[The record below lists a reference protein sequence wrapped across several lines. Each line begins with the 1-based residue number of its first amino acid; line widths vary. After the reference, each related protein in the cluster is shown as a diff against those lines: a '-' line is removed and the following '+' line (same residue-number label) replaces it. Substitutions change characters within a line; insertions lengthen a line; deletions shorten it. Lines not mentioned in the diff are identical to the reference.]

1 MPGAAFVGC
10 QTLCW
15 EEVEDENGN
24 KTCLSMMNTISSG
37 SPNVMVNGAPAAM
50 VGSATTHPCNVVS
63 GSATVLVNGV
73 GFARLGDLL
82 SCQCQ
87 NSQGNIATGS
97 TNVLVG

>member
-24 KTCLSMMNTISSG
+24 KECRSMMNTISSG
-37 SPNVMVNGAPAAM
+37 SPNVLVNGAPAARI
-50 VGSATTHPCNVVS
+50 GSGTTHPCNVVS

-87 NSQGNIATGS
+87 NNQGNITTGS
-97 TNVLVG
+97 TDVLVG